1 MNRRRILILDRDGA
15 PRYTDTDGT
24 FQPSPQRHH
33 VSVITKQAHEA
44 GFSTVS
50 GLDLHVADTDHDL
63 DALMAIAEDL
73 HHWQSFDGIVALSE
87 RHILP
92 AAAFRARHGI
102 VGRQPDDALALRDKL
117 TMAQRVRSAG
127 IPVPEQI
134 CLADTAGVRALLA
147 RHGRIVVKP
156 RDGMG
161 SAGVRV
167 VDSRSEL
174 DVLLDLAGSDAQD
187 QLAAQYLEN
196 REFHVEAV
204 TIGGQVAFSECF
216 EYIGHPLRF
225 RDLATRRGVTVRDGP
240 LQTRILD
247 LNAAALGA
255 LGFQNGVSHLECF
268 LTPRGEL
275 YFGEVAGRP
284 GGSGISDCVAGL
296 WGVDTGACGALL
308 EVGLPVDLQPVAR
321 FPAGGWI
328 AIYPRAGTLQT
339 VSSLAAFR
347 DDWITYAEILCRP
360 GQTLIAPIMSGAS
373 IARFSVG
380 GDTPTQVRNRL
391 EEVSRRFTFHVGEA
405 ADGVREAR
413 AS

>member
-1 MNRRRILILDRDGA
+1 MSERRILILDRDGA
-15 PRYTDTDGT
+15 ARYTDTDGT

-33 VSVITKQAHEA
+33 VSLITKQAHEA
-44 GFSTVS
+44 GFRAVS

-63 DALMAIAEDL
+63 DALMAIADAL
-73 HHWQSFDGIVALSE
+73 HHRQSFDGIIALSE

-117 TMAQRVRSAG
+117 TMADKVRSAG
-127 IPVPEQI
+127 IPVPEQV
-134 CLADTAGVRALLA
+134 CLADTAGVRAMLA

-161 SAGVRV
+161 SAGVQV
-167 VDSRSEL
+167 IDKKSEL
-174 DVLLDLAGSDAQD
+174 ELLLDVAGDDAQTR
-187 QLAAQYLEN
+187 LAAQYLEN

-204 TIGGQVAFSECF
+204 TIDEQVAFAECF
-216 EYIGHPLRF
+216 EYIGHPLQF
-225 RDLATRRGVTVRDGP
+225 RDLATRRGVTVRDAA
-240 LQTRILD
+240 LKTRILD

-255 LGFQNGVSHLECF
+255 LGFRDGVSHLECF
-268 LTPRGEL
+268 LTQGEEL

-308 EVGLPVDLQPVAR
+308 EAGLPVDLHPEAR

-339 VSSLAAFR
+339 VSEHSAFR
-347 DDWITYAEILCRP
+347 DDWITHAEILCRS
-360 GQTLIAPIMSGAS
+360 GQTLVAPVMSGAS

-380 GDTPTQVRNRL
+380 GDTPAQVRERL
-391 EEVSRRFTFHVGEA
+391 EEISRRFTFHVEEA
-405 ADGVREAR
+405 SDGVREAQ

>member
-1 MNRRRILILDRDGA
+1 MSRRRILILDRDGA
-15 PRYTDTDGT
+15 QRYTDIDGA
-24 FQPSPQRHH
+24 FQPSPQRHR

-44 GFSTVS
+44 GFSAIS

-63 DALMAIAEDL
+63 EALMETAEAL
-73 HHWQSFDGIVALSE
+73 HHRQSFDGIVALSE

-92 AAAFRARHGI
+92 AAAFRAHHGI

-117 TMAQRVRSAG
+117 TMAEKVRSAG
-127 IPVPEQI
+127 IPVPEQV
-134 CLADTAGVRALLA
+134 CLADAADARDLLA

-167 VDSRSEL
+167 VDSPSEL
-174 DVLLDLAGSDAQD
+174 DELLDLAGSDAKA

-225 RDLATRRGVTVRDGP
+225 RDLATRRGVTVREAA
-240 LQTRILD
+240 LKTRILD

-255 LGFQNGVSHLECF
+255 LGFRDGVSHLECF
-268 LTPRGEL
+268 LTPEGLL

-308 EVGLPVDLQPVAR
+308 EAGLPVNLQPAAR

-339 VSSLAAFR
+339 VSERSAFA
-347 DDWITYAEILCRP
+347 DDWITHAEILCRP
-360 GQTLIAPIMSGAS
+360 GQKLVAPIMSGAS

-380 GDTPTQVRNRL
+380 GDTPKEVRERL
-391 EEVSRRFTFHVGEA
+391 EEVSRRFAFHVEEA
-405 ADGVREAR
+405 ADGVREAQ